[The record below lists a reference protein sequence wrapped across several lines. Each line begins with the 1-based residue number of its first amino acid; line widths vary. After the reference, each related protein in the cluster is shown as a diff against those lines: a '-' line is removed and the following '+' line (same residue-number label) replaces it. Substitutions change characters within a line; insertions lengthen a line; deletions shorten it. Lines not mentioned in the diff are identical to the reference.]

1 LIQLIYK
8 PCSLMYTSTVDEL
21 IKTLKGALSSDI
33 NVRFAYFF
41 GSIAAKKDTPMSD
54 IDVAVYFSKRIDVFT
69 YRLKLMERL
78 VRILNNEK
86 IDIVVLN
93 NASPLLRYEVIK
105 NGILL
110 KDNIN
115 NRVVYETL
123 ALQEYLDTDHL
134 RKIQMKYIK
143 EKAKAG
149 SYFG

>member
-1 LIQLIYK
+1 M
-8 PCSLMYTSTVDEL
+8 PCSLMYTSVMDEL
-21 IKTLKGALSSDI
+21 IKTLKDVFSSDK
-33 NVRFAYFF
+33 NVRFAYLF

-54 IDVAVYFSKRIDVFT
+54 VDVAVYFDKRIDAFT
-69 YRLKLMERL
+69 YRLKLIERL
-78 VRILNNEK
+78 ARILNNEK

-93 NASPLLRYEVIK
+93 NASPLLRYEVIN

-115 NRVVYETL
+115 KRVVYETL
-123 ALQEYLDTDHL
+123 VLQEYLDTDHL

-143 EKAKAG
+143 EKTEAG